1 MKIKKFKIVFILIF
15 LFTLIPFSFS
25 CKSSQKQESI
35 VKNSLSEYRK
45 NLFVGFGSTFTVTF
59 TSGEREEL
67 YIMDGKKNT
76 LQDFGVL
83 TLKFNSLPA
92 NLPQFE
98 LKVNANTFVGTLEKN
113 PYDNTFVYDI
123 CSQVEDIDTLALYIV
138 DFDETVKLSCISS
151 SWEYNYLS
159 ALNIFENKF
168 KSEINSQIENNILNG
183 EIYIKIVSDNEKMEN
198 IYWYVLLV
206 CKNGDMYALLI
217 DTKTGQIIQN

>member
-1 MKIKKFKIVFILIF
+1 MKTKKFKIAFIFIF
-15 LFTLIPFSFS
+15 LFTLIPFSFC
-25 CKSSQKQESI
+25 CKNSRNQESI

-45 NLFVGFGSTFTVTF
+45 NLFVGLGSNFTVTF
-59 TSGEREEL
+59 TSGEREDP

-113 PYDNTFVYDI
+113 PYDNTFAYDI
-123 CSQVEDIDTLALYIV
+123 CSQVEDIDSLSLYIV
-138 DFDETVKLSCISS
+138 DYDETVKLTCVSS
-151 SWEYNYLS
+151 SWGYNYLY
-159 ALNIFENKF
+159 ALNTFENKF
-168 KSEINSQIENNILNG
+168 KTEICSQIENNALNA
-183 EIYIKIVSDNEKMEN
+183 EIYIKIVSDNTNMEN
-198 IYWYVLLV
+198 IYWYVLMV
-206 CKNGDMYALLI
+206 CQNGDMYVMLI

>member
-1 MKIKKFKIVFILIF
+1 MKIKNFKIVFILIF

-59 TSGEREEL
+59 TSGEREEP
-67 YIMDGKKNT
+67 YIMDGNKNS

-123 CSQVEDIDTLALYIV
+123 CSQVEDIDTLTLYIV